1 MFILGTAN
9 FGNDYPGS
17 QTYVDAPAAELIV
30 KEFCNFG
37 GTTLDTAEAYG
48 KSLDIVQ
55 EVSRLLPSI
64 CTKFSSELMLQ
75 PVQFRNYINNLIER
89 FKNKLSVIFLHD
101 IIHLHQVPNAS
112 FAILKDFLDK
122 YPKLKLGV
130 SVYYPEEV
138 FKAYDLLGCISVI
151 QAPLNYF
158 DRRFVTNNF
167 KNFCSQRQIT
177 INYRSIFLQGKI
189 LLTRTQIHP
198 YFKMFDQVEKYYSDY
213 QGSHYKSL
221 MEFNINFVKKV
232 ADFSNVVLGVESA
245 IQIRELIGLIYE
257 ADVMHDTHEFR
268 SVEFDDELCIPMKW
282 KLT

>member
-55 EVSRLLPSI
+55 DLSRLLPSI

-101 IIHLHQVPNAS
+101 IIHLDQVPNAS
-112 FAILKDFLDK
+112 YAILKDFLYK

-189 LLTRTQIHP
+189 LLPRTQIHP
-198 YFKMFDQVEKYYSDY
+198 YFKMFDQVEKYFSDY
-213 QGSHYKSL
+213 KGSNYKSL

-245 IQIRELIGLIYE
+245 IQIRELIGLIRK
-257 ADVMHDTHEFR
+257 ADDMHDTHEF
-268 SVEFDDELCIPMKW
+268 SDLEFDEELCIPMKW

>member
-55 EVSRLLPSI
+55 DLSRLLPSI

-75 PVQFRNYINNLIER
+75 PVQFRNYITNLIER

-112 FAILKDFLDK
+112 YAILKDFLDK
-122 YPKLKLGV
+122 YPNLKFGV

-189 LLTRTQIHP
+189 LLPRTQIHP
-198 YFKMFDQVEKYYSDY
+198 YFKMFDQVETYYSDY
-213 QGSHYKSL
+213 QGSNYKSL

-245 IQIRELIGLIYE
+245 TQIRELIGLIYE
-257 ADVMHDTHEFR
+257 ADVMHDTHEFS